1 MLPGSGAV
9 PIIVSPDKSVAA
21 AAWKVIPMG
30 FTTATMIAEQ
40 RQDMIQVCTGCKEL
54 DSILEGTAQPL
65 LSQAGARLEQP
76 KGGWMLS
83 RGYRDWLHHRDL
95 WREQVWQDAAVPHPL
110 RHLSGAHSKACAVC
124 KQTGRVAGRPSI
136 H

>member
-1 MLPGSGAV
+1 MFPAGGALCTAEN
-9 PIIVSPDKSVAA
+9 PDKQACA

-65 LSQAGARLEQP
+65 LFQA
-76 KGGWMLS
+76 
-83 RGYRDWLHHRDL
+83 
-95 WREQVWQDAAVPHPL
+95 
-110 RHLSGAHSKACAVC
+110 
-124 KQTGRVAGRPSI
+124 
-136 H
+136 